1 MELCNRLPEA
11 FRINLE
17 RRKKILEL
25 LEKEG
30 QVSTIRLEERL
41 GVTGATIRSDL
52 RDLDREGAIVRFHG
66 GAALADQSRL
76 NSPNENYMRRSVMH
90 VSEKMAIGKEA
101 AKLVSE
107 GETIFIDASSTT
119 FYMIPYINHL
129 ENLTIVTN
137 GIHTAMEIQRYSN
150 FKTVLVGGVLRP
162 HSGAIEGLL
171 CEDMLRRISG
181 DSYFVSGNGFSL
193 ASGLTGN
200 NFYELELKRRFS
212 DKCKRRIALLD
223 SSKLCNNS
231 TSTFISSEQLDVLIT
246 DSGILPDQVRR
257 IREAGIEIIV
267 AEKDTEDQN

>member
-1 MELCNRLPEA
+1 M
-11 FRINLE
+11 INLE

>member
-1 MELCNRLPEA
+1 M
-11 FRINLE
+11 INLE

-231 TSTFISSEQLDVLIT
+231 TSTFIPSEQLDVLIT

-267 AEKDTEDQN
+267 AQMDTEDQN